1 MVSEVPSTPNEPGF
15 QATENSSGLSIPFPP
30 VVLLLVFALSGV
42 PLGMGAVS
50 GYFFSFHLFCRQ
62 AKKKKKLSLSRT
74 SPGLFKPSESC
85 TQTSLLPACCNVLAN
100 ETLF

>member
-62 AKKKKKLSLSRT
+62 AKKKKIITITHFSRA
-74 SPGLFKPSESC
+74 F
-85 TQTSLLPACCNVLAN
+85 
-100 ETLF
+100 